1 MIKRTIVRKPTLLV
15 IGIAL
20 LALLI
25 ISLLM
30 YMDISE
36 TSVEATSGKFV
47 PPLTMVYEAYGP
59 SISVGDRYI
68 ESSKE
73 LHRLEYTSETA
84 WVDTVTEAPS
94 VDLGR
99 YGVGSNVGSYQRLD
113 GNVITEYDA
122 MDGSMEESTASDD
135 DGVLSPNWA
144 FAYAPAVR
152 DFTDD
157 TPGLSKSQVVT
168 SAKVCYNGECEENV
182 AGVLYRTERT
192 ERTEL
197 VMYIGDSWAFPLRM
211 GEGFLVREV
220 EIYDITQ

>member
-15 IGIAL
+15 IGVAL
-20 LALLI
+20 TALLI

-30 YMDISE
+30 YMDIGE
-36 TSVEATSGKFV
+36 TPAGATSGKFV
-47 PPLTMVYEAYGP
+47 PPLTMMYETYGP
-59 SISVGDRYI
+59 SISVGDRSI

-73 LHRLEYTSETA
+73 LHRLEYKSETE
-84 WVDTVTEAPS
+84 WVDIVIESPS

-113 GNVITEYDA
+113 GNVVTEYDA
-122 MDGSMEESTASDD
+122 MDDSMEESTASDD

-144 FAYAPAVR
+144 FAYAVAVR
-152 DFTDD
+152 DFSDD
-157 TPGLSKSQVVT
+157 IPGLSKSQVVT

-192 ERTEL
+192 EV
-197 VMYIGDSWAFPLRM
+197 VMLMRDSWAIPLRM
-211 GEGFLVREV
+211 GDGFLVREV
-220 EIYDITQ
+220 EIYDIRQ